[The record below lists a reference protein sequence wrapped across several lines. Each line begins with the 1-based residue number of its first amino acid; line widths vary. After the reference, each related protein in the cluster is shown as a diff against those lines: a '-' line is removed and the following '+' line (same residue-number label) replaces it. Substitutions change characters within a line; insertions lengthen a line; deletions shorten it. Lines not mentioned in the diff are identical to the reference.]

1 MFIPVQVEPDVGEL
15 ASGFSLP
22 YLVGNSRAPQID
34 FVRGMIEKVQKE
46 TKKIKIDGSDHW
58 IPYYRVVAF
67 TFGGI
72 ELMNTEF
79 DEEKRW
85 EEDKRIIDEL
95 IRDLS

>member
-15 ASGFSLP
+15 ASGYSLP
-22 YLVGNSRAPQID
+22 YLNGRTPQID
-34 FVRGMIEKVQKE
+34 FVRGMIEKVRKE
-46 TKKIKIDGSDHW
+46 RKEIKINDSDHW

-79 DEEKRW
+79 DEDRRW
-85 EEDKRIIDEL
+85 EEDRKIMDKL
-95 IRDLS
+95 LRDLRI